1 MSVDLL
7 GNLTEADAAGDRL
20 LFEKNEIVE
29 FQCIEPRVDETK
41 GHIFLK
47 CRVNSG
53 IHQGKE
59 HTIMISG
66 GDHDTS
72 KKFRAQ
78 FFFKSGFWTPE
89 ELAAKTPEG
98 KSALQLSKLVGR
110 RFQGKASAVKSKDGM
125 DFQNFMDI
133 RDLGP
138 GTAPVSGVAATY

>member
-20 LFEKNEIVE
+20 IFEKNEVVE
-29 FQCIEPRVDETK
+29 FQCIEPRVDETR

-66 GDHDTS
+66 GDHETS

-78 FFFKSGFWTPE
+78 FFFKSGFWTTE
-89 ELAAKTPEG
+89 ELHAKTPEG

-110 RFQGKASAVKSKDGM
+110 RFQAKASGVKSKDGM
-125 DFQNFMDI
+125 DFQNMMDI
-133 RDLGP
+133 RDLGAGDP
-138 GTAPVSGVAATY
+138 GVAAVAATY